1 MKTTSICKGGLFRWR
16 AARSGF
22 TLVELLVVI
31 GMIAIILGALTTS
44 VNAAQERARIQRA
57 TSDVKIIAQAILS
70 TENFAQGGEY
80 KIKTMALCDADS
92 SSLDFIVGRGGS
104 TDSGDKI
111 PATLMASMN
120 AGGKMLDPWGK
131 PYQVKIE
138 EGKSLNISSPF
149 TSVDTGFSL
158 PNIYRLSPEER
169 K

>member
-1 MKTTSICKGGLFRWR
+1 MTSTYSKR
-16 AARSGF
+16 GF
-22 TLVELLVVI
+22 TLVELLVVV
-31 GMIAIILGALTTS
+31 GMIAILIAALTTS
-44 VNAAQERARIQRA
+44 MAAAQERARIQKA
-57 TSDVKIIAQAILS
+57 TSDVKIIAQAILA

-80 KIKTMALCDADS
+80 KIKTMALCDADA

-138 EGKSLNISSPF
+138 EGKSLSISSPF

-158 PNIYRLSPEER
+158 PNMYRLSPEER